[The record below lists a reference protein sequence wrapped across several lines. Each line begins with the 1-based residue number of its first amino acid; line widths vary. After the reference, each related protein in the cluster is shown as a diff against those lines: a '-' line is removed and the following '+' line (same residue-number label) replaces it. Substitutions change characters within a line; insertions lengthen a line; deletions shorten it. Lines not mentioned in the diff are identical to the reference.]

1 MCSTLGWL
9 LLLTRLSSIRFEI
22 PCYLRLY
29 LLLKFRHI
37 NTNNNQLA
45 THKADMMNVAIYLM
59 TIFVNLCTALVTG

>member
-1 MCSTLGWL
+1 
-9 LLLTRLSSIRFEI
+9 
-22 PCYLRLY
+22 

-37 NTNNNQLA
+37 NALCNTNNNQLA